1 MTLAFQT
8 LVNGLALGANFAL
21 IALGFA
27 VVYSV
32 LRMFNFAHGDI
43 YMFGVYAMLSLLLS
57 HIPIVFA
64 VLAGMAVAGALAMC
78 VERFG
83 YRPLRNS
90 HPMMGIIMAVA
101 AALVIRQIVILIWG
115 ASQQTYPQIIP
126 GHFTIQGVTVTN
138 IQVLVLAVA
147 IAAAV
152 GMTFFLRRTRWGRAI
167 LLVRQD
173 LEVARLMGIPVNRV
187 VSLIYAVAGIL
198 GAVGGYLFVATYG
211 VIGPLFG
218 FQQTVEAF
226 VAAVLGGIGGLGGA
240 IVGGLALGLVEQF
253 SAAYI
258 STSYQLAIA
267 FGVLVLFLL
276 VRPYGILG
284 TKVWVQGQRV

>member
-8 LVNGLALGANFAL
+8 VVNGLALGANFAL

-43 YMFGVYAMLSLLLS
+43 YMFGVFAMLSLLLA
-57 HIPIVFA
+57 HIPILLA
-64 VLAGMAVAGALAMC
+64 ILAGMAVAAALAMC

-101 AALVIRQIVILIWG
+101 GALVIRQIVILIWG
-115 ASQQTYPQIIP
+115 ASQQPYPQILP
-126 GHFTIQGVTVTN
+126 GHFTVGGVTVSN
-138 IQVLVLAVA
+138 IQILVLVVAVV
-147 IAAAV
+147 ISV
-152 GMTFFLRRTRWGRAI
+152 GMTAFLRYTRWGRAI

-187 VSLIYAVAGIL
+187 VSLIYAVAGVL

-226 VAAVLGGIGGLGGA
+226 VAAVLGGIGGMGGA
-240 IVGGLALGLVEQF
+240 LVGGLALGLVEQF
-253 SAAYI
+253 SATYI
-258 STSYQLAIA
+258 SSSYELAIA
-267 FGVLVLFLL
+267 FGILFVFLV

-284 TKVWVQGQRV
+284 TQVKGQRV

>member
-8 LVNGLALGANFAL
+8 LVNGLALGADFAL

-43 YMFGVYAMLSLLLS
+43 YMFGVFAMLSLLLS
-57 HIPIVFA
+57 HIPIVLAIF
-64 VLAGMAVAGALAMC
+64 AGMAVAAALAMC

-101 AALVIRQIVILIWG
+101 AALVIRQIVVLIWG
-115 ASQQTYPQIIP
+115 ASQQPYPQVLP
-126 GHFTIQGVTVTN
+126 GQFTIGGVTISN
-138 IQVLVLAVA
+138 IQILVLAVA
-147 IAAAV
+147 VFAAV
-152 GMTFFLRRTRWGRAI
+152 GMSLFLRYTRWGRAI

-240 IVGGLALGLVEQF
+240 LVGGIALGMVEQF

-258 STSYQLAIA
+258 STSYELAIA
-267 FGVLVLFLL
+267 FGILFVFLV

-284 TKVWVQGQRV
+284 TQIKGERV